1 MENDPYADIIKILQD
16 NAKEEGIDS
25 DLVKGIY
32 DMEKLTLNS
41 QTKTDEE
48 NLKQKIIKAMVAEDY
63 KKIED
68 DTENHNPE
76 EEEGEGMKK

>member
-1 MENDPYADIIKILQD
+1 MKNDPYADIIKILQE
-16 NAKEEGIDS
+16 NAKEEGIDG

-48 NLKQKIIKAMVAEDY
+48 NLKQKIIK
-63 KKIED
+63 
-68 DTENHNPE
+68 
-76 EEEGEGMKK
+76 GMEK

>member
-1 MENDPYADIIKILQD
+1 MENDPYADIIKILQE
-16 NAKEEGIDS
+16 NAKEEGIDI

-48 NLKQKIIKAMVAEDY
+48 NLKQKIIK
-63 KKIED
+63 
-68 DTENHNPE
+68 
-76 EEEGEGMKK
+76 GMKKWNLQRLN